1 MSSREK
7 DLLMHIPPRRRRRAV
22 RIHYLIQRGLSQQQ
36 VAEELEI
43 SRTTVRSDL
52 QLIETHWSRI
62 AAPAADDLL
71 LQSLQLLRIR
81 LSRAIKRDPVAH
93 NARRLTPVEY
103 LHAHNAQETQL
114 NGLAREIRRT
124 VQQVQLRAEQRPDQ
138 PGLFDEQPQDSS
150 ETMTKLTK
158 IAPPN
163 FTISSP
169 EQEIVPNQAPE
180 KKIPTEPTQ
189 DALIA
194 EAVQHFPHLKGQSA
208 EQILHFL
215 DQITNPNGQQPPI
228 PTKSAA

>member
-1 MSSREK
+1 
-7 DLLMHIPPRRRRRAV
+7 MHIPPRRRRRAV

>member
-1 MSSREK
+1 MSSRERGPR
-7 DLLMHIPPRRRRRAV
+7 MHIPPRRRRRAL
-22 RIHYLIQRGLSQQQ
+22 RTHYLIQRGLSQQQ
-36 VAEELEI
+36 VAEKLEI
-43 SRTTVRSDL
+43 SRATVRADL

-93 NARRLTPVEY
+93 NARRLMPVEY
-103 LHAHNAQETQL
+103 LRARDAQETQL

-124 VQQVQLRAEQRPDQ
+124 VRQVQLRAEQRPDQ
-138 PGLFDEQPQDSS
+138 PDLFDEQPQESS
-150 ETMTKLTK
+150 ETMTESTK

-163 FTISSP
+163 STISSP
-169 EQEIVPNQAPE
+169 EREIVPDQAPE
-180 KKIPTEPTQ
+180 EKNPAEPTQ
-189 DALIA
+189 DDLIA

-215 DQITNPNGQQPPI
+215 DQFTNPNEQQP
-228 PTKSAA
+228 TKAAA

>member
-7 DLLMHIPPRRRRRAV
+7 GPLMHIPPRRRRRAL

-36 VAEELEI
+36 VAEKLEI
-43 SRTTVRSDL
+43 SRATVRSDL
-52 QLIETHWSRI
+52 QQIETHWSRI

-93 NARRLTPVEY
+93 NTNRLTPVEY

-138 PGLFDEQPQDSS
+138 PDLYDEQPQDSS

-158 IAPPN
+158 IAPPSS
-163 FTISSP
+163 TISSP
-169 EQEIVPNQAPE
+169 QQEIVPDPAPE
-180 KKIPTEPTQ
+180 EKIPTESVRPQVQLPRPTRNGAKPTPIQ
-189 DALIA
+189 AP
-194 EAVQHFPHLKGQSA
+194 AVG
-208 EQILHFL
+208 
-215 DQITNPNGQQPPI
+215 
-228 PTKSAA
+228 

>member
-7 DLLMHIPPRRRRRAV
+7 DLLMHIPPRRRRRAL

-36 VAEELEI
+36 VAEKLEI
-43 SRTTVRSDL
+43 SRATVRADL
-52 QLIETHWSRI
+52 QLMETHWSRI

-81 LSRAIKRDPVAH
+81 LSRAIKRDPVAR
-93 NARRLTPVEY
+93 NTNRLTPVEY
-103 LHAHNAQETQL
+103 LRARDAQETQL

-124 VQQVQLRAEQRPDQ
+124 VRQVQLRAEQRPDQ
-138 PGLFDEQPQDSS
+138 PDLYDEQPQDSS

-163 FTISSP
+163 STISSP
-169 EQEIVPNQAPE
+169 QQEIVPDQAPE
-180 KKIPTEPTQ
+180 EKIPAEPTQ
-189 DALIA
+189 DDLIA

-215 DQITNPNGQQPPI
+215 DQITNPNGQH
-228 PTKSAA
+228 PTKTAA